1 MSSAFC
7 FTANFPTDKSLCT
20 VEPSPPTQV
29 WETGNGKLDRGQA
42 ELRAK
47 RCHERDGQYNDDA
60 MRRVDVQSKGAIIDG
75 RPDRSGCR
83 TAPPAPPAATRVTR
97 LRGPKWPSFGACSL
111 SHLQSST
118 QERRKTAGSPPK
130 PPWIHRQGPSAW
142 CGTGGATARSPRRL
156 QKSLTSKHAKS
167 MQILSHCDKYCH
179 THG

>member
-1 MSSAFC
+1 MYRALCSARSAYKYRAAVTC
-7 FTANFPTDKSLCT
+7 KKMWLCSVLEGCVGAHLPD
-20 VEPSPPTQV
+20 VESGF
-29 WETGNGKLDRGQA
+29 ES
-42 ELRAK
+42 
-47 RCHERDGQYNDDA
+47 

-156 QKSLTSKHAKS
+156 QKSLTSNHARS
-167 MQILSHCDKYCH
+167 MQIWSHCDQIGH
-179 THG
+179 ISL

>member
-1 MSSAFC
+1 MWLRSVLEGCVGAHL
-7 FTANFPTDKSLCT
+7 PD
-20 VEPSPPTQV
+20 VEFGS
-29 WETGNGKLDRGQA
+29 ES
-42 ELRAK
+42 
-47 RCHERDGQYNDDA
+47 
-60 MRRVDVQSKGAIIDG
+60 MRRVDAQSKGTINDG

-142 CGTGGATARSPRRL
+142 CRTGGATARSPRRL